1 MKTRLKAFFER
12 MRRLYVEDGLF
23 HDTEVQAN
31 RLVMRVL
38 IANAIIIVLIVLAV
52 IVGVFPVSGLIV
64 PRLGMALTEIL
75 ILWVISHKVKQDAW
89 WLKYLL
95 LLGLMLVYAELDS
108 LLTHKVAILMVIPVL
123 CSSRYFSKTLTVMMS
138 ALSTVVFLLS
148 GYIGAYYGWI
158 NMNDVRLPVGTTFTD
173 KGIWLGSGIE
183 ETLDRAQ
190 YARDTL
196 LFSYVPKLLMF
207 SIAAVVCAEIARRG
221 REMVHEQK
229 KLSESSARMET
240 ELKMAEQIQEGML
253 PNIYPPFPE
262 RREFDIFATMN
273 AAREVGGDFFD
284 FFLIDEDHLA
294 LVVADVSGKGV
305 PAALFMMA
313 SKIILANNAKMGM
326 SPAQVLEATNS
337 AVCSNNPQEMFVTV
351 WFGILEI
358 SSGILTAANAG
369 HEYPVLKQG
378 EQFELYKDVH
388 GLVLGGFD
396 GMKYKEYVIHLQPGD
411 KIFLYTDGVPEAADS
426 NLELYG
432 TDRMLEA
439 LNQDPEAAPR
449 IILSNVQHS
458 VDRFVGAAEQ
468 FDDLTMLCLSYN

>member
-1 MKTRLKAFFER
+1 
-12 MRRLYVEDGLF
+12 
-23 HDTEVQAN
+23 
-31 RLVMRVL
+31 
-38 IANAIIIVLIVLAV
+38 
-52 IVGVFPVSGLIV
+52 
-64 PRLGMALTEIL
+64 
-75 ILWVISHKVKQDAW
+75 
-89 WLKYLL
+89 
-95 LLGLMLVYAELDS
+95 
-108 LLTHKVAILMVIPVL
+108 
-123 CSSRYFSKTLTVMMS
+123 
-138 ALSTVVFLLS
+138 
-148 GYIGAYYGWI
+148 
-158 NMNDVRLPVGTTFTD
+158 
-173 KGIWLGSGIE
+173 
-183 ETLDRAQ
+183 
-190 YARDTL
+190 
-196 LFSYVPKLLMF
+196 
-207 SIAAVVCAEIARRG
+207 
-221 REMVHEQK
+221 
-229 KLSESSARMET
+229 
-240 ELKMAEQIQEGML
+240 
-253 PNIYPPFPE
+253 
-262 RREFDIFATMN
+262 
-273 AAREVGGDFFD
+273 
-284 FFLIDEDHLA
+284 
-294 LVVADVSGKGV
+294 
-305 PAALFMMA
+305 MMA

-326 SPAQVLEATNS
+326 SPAQVLEATNA

-411 KIFLYTDGVPEAADS
+411 KLFLYTDGVPEAADS

>member
-1 MKTRLKAFFER
+1 MISRLKAFFER
-12 MRRLYVEDGLF
+12 MRRLYEEDGLF

-31 RLVMRVL
+31 RLIMQVL
-38 IANAIIIVLIVLAV
+38 IANAVIIVLIALAV
-52 IVGVFPVSGLIV
+52 VAGVFPVSGLIV
-64 PRLGMALTEIL
+64 PRLGTALAEIL

-89 WLKYLL
+89 WLKHLL
-95 LLGLMLVYAELDS
+95 LLGLMTVYAQLDS
-108 LLTHKVAILMVIPVL
+108 LLTHKVAILMVIPIL
-123 CSSRYFSKTLTVMMS
+123 CSSRYFSRTLTIVMS
-138 ALSTVVFLLS
+138 ALSAVVFLVS
-148 GYIGAYYGWI
+148 GYIGAFHGWI

-196 LFSYVPKLLMF
+196 LFSYVPKLLMV

-221 REMVHEQK
+221 REMVHEQGQ
-229 KLSESSARMET
+229 LSENSARMET

-253 PNIYPPFPE
+253 PNIYPPFPD
-262 RREFDIFATMN
+262 RREFDVFATMN

-284 FFLIDEDHLA
+284 FFLIDDDHLG
-294 LVVADVSGKGV
+294 LVMADVSGKGV

-313 SKIILANNAKMGM
+313 SKIILANNAVMGM
-326 SPAQVLEATNS
+326 SPARVLEATNS
-337 AVCSNNPQEMFVTV
+337 AICSNNPQEMFVTV

-378 EQFELYKDVH
+378 DRFELYKDRH

-396 GMKYKEYVIHLQPGD
+396 GMRYKEYVIHLQPGD
-411 KIFLYTDGVPEAADS
+411 KLFLYTDGVPEAADS

-432 TDRMLEA
+432 TERMLEA
-439 LNQDPEAAPR
+439 LNEEPDASPR
-449 IILSNVQHS
+449 VILSNVQQS
-458 VDRFVGAAEQ
+458 VDRFVGKAEQ